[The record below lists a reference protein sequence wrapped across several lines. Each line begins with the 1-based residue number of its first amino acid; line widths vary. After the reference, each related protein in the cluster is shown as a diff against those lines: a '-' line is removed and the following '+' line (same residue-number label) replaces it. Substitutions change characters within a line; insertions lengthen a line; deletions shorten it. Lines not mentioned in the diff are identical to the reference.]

1 MVGRRKYSG
10 TAMVEMQ
17 MTPMIDMVFLLLVFF
32 MVTSKPIKPEADIS
46 IGLPGQVSQEEVL
59 DIPDEQRVVIL
70 ESGQVVLNDQV
81 LAAPEDRGLI
91 ELVKVLKRF
100 KLAAER
106 NRSEALVTLA
116 PEDEVKHQ
124 RIVDVLNACAIAE
137 IKGVTFAAGSGSD
150 EYGGEG
156 L

>member
-1 MVGRRKYSG
+1 
-10 TAMVEMQ
+10 

-46 IGLPGQVSQEEVL
+46 IALPGLVSQEEVL
-59 DIPDEQRVVIL
+59 DIPDEQRIVIL
-70 ESGQVVLNDQV
+70 DSGQVILNEQV
-81 LAAPEDRGLI
+81 LGEADDVHLGGL
-91 ELVKVLKRF
+91 VSVLKRF

-106 NRSEALVTLA
+106 SRSEALITLA

-124 RIVDVLNACAIAE
+124 RLVDVLNACALAE
-137 IKGVTFAAGSGSD
+137 IKGVTFAAGDAAGQEGGS
-150 EYGGEG
+150 

>member
-1 MVGRRKYSG
+1 M
-10 TAMVEMQ
+10 EIQ

-46 IGLPGQVSQEEVL
+46 IALPGEVSQEEVL
-59 DIPDEQRVVIL
+59 DIPDEQRVIIL
-70 ESGQVVLNDQV
+70 ESGQVVLNEQV
-81 LAAPEDRGLI
+81 LGTPDDIGLS
-91 ELVKVLKRF
+91 ELVKVLRRF

-106 NRSEALVTLA
+106 NRAEALVTLA

-137 IKGVTFAAGSGSD
+137 IKGVTFAAGSGD
-150 EYGGEG
+150 GDNGGG
-156 L
+156 GQ

>member
-1 MVGRRKYSG
+1 
-10 TAMVEMQ
+10 MVEMQ

-32 MVTSKPIKPEADIS
+32 MVTSKPIKSEADIS
-46 IGLPGQVSQEEVL
+46 IGLPGLVSQEEVL

-81 LAAPEDRGLI
+81 LAAPENRGLL

-100 KLAAER
+100 NLAAER
-106 NRSEALVTLA
+106 SRSEALVTLA

-124 RIVDVLNACAIAE
+124 RIVDVLNACAVAG
-137 IKGVTFAAGSGSD
+137 IKGVTFAAGNGSD
-150 EYGGEG
+150 ELGGEDQ
-156 L
+156 